1 MKRRKK
7 KMSEEATINEDLL
20 AIVKALADK
29 VESLEKTIYAKDSLL
44 MKAGLVVTQS
54 PTPSMNR
61 GIIGASSTVGNVGDM
76 DWGDIHKM
84 IKEYD

>member
-1 MKRRKK
+1 
-7 KMSEEATINEDLL
+7 MSDETSINEDLL

-44 MKAGLVVTQS
+44 MKAGLVVAQS

-61 GIIGASSTVGNVGDM
+61 TIGGASTLGDISRM
-76 DWGDIHKM
+76 EWDDIHKM
-84 IKEYD
+84 IKEFE

>member
-1 MKRRKK
+1 
-7 KMSEEATINEDLL
+7 MSEDNSINEDLL

-61 GIIGASSTVGNVGDM
+61 TIGGSSTISGDISKM
-76 DWGDIHKM
+76 DWSDIHKM
-84 IKEYD
+84 IKEYE

>member
-1 MKRRKK
+1 
-7 KMSEEATINEDLL
+7 MSEENTINADVL

-61 GIIGASSTVGNVGDM
+61 TIGGTSTLGDISRM

-84 IKEYD
+84 IKEFE